1 MNEWLGSASW
11 WVLATAVGGGAVLSI
26 AGLAMR
32 RAPGPITRQRIGEWG
47 ILAAL
52 LVAVLKFTPAW
63 WTIPDPRPQ
72 SVACACPA
80 VAPAPPSEAPSVDL
94 APRDE
99 LLADVPT
106 AYAAPEPEP
115 AAAPPAAA
123 CEPAAAGSW
132 FDALLLGYAGVA
144 GLFSARWL
152 AGQWALAHIV
162 NRARPAPETVQSVFD
177 ELATATGQ
185 SATRLL
191 VSERVPV
198 PLCCGLLHPTVL
210 IPRSMALANDPTTL
224 RWVFAHELTHLARR
238 DTWSAWVMGLA
249 QAVYFYLPWFWWMKR
264 QVRLCQEYVADA
276 AAAAQGRWP
285 DEYAQFLVNL
295 ARCPAA
301 PVGATGVLGNTSDLY
316 RRITMLL
323 NPTPPARHDWSRT
336 KLVSGAACLVAG
348 AVVFAGLGVR
358 AEEPSGDKKS
368 ADKVIIRAV
377 PNDGS
382 GNVAVWVMDDDDKPA
397 DEKKKE
403 LEDKKKEIRAKI
415 IASGDVMTAHKK
427 ELEKHLREALQRAKL
442 SDEEIDRVLK
452 DVAKAM
458 EKAKFSMTLPQ
469 FQMMPHGGQW
479 QFEPSGA
486 GFIPRA
492 AHGGIAGT
500 EPMKALTLYGAHVG
514 GGRLG
519 VTVDKPSA
527 IVVEQLD
534 LPKNAGLVLV
544 SVGKGSAA
552 DKAGLKANDI
562 VLRFA
567 DKDVPSE
574 PMAFV
579 KLIEGI
585 GPDDEV
591 AAVVLR
597 KGKKEVIKGI
607 MLPEKK
613 KLDEER
619 VAKALA
625 GGRGPGGEER
635 AEKKT
640 QRSVS
645 VTVKDGEFSAKDS
658 EGDLVITVTGSASDG
673 KVTINSITITEG
685 GSKKTYSSLDEV
697 PSKHRSRVK
706 KLTDNS
712 GDSPVKF
719 NIRKGGTDDNR

>member
-1 MNEWLGSASW
+1 MNEWLGGATW

-26 AGLAMR
+26 TGLAMR
-32 RAPGPITRQRIGEWG
+32 RAPGPVTCQRIGEWG

-52 LVAVLKFTPAW
+52 IFAVLKVMPAW

-72 SVACACPA
+72 PAACGGATASALPPA
-80 VAPAPPSEAPSVDL
+80 EAPLPCLAPNDQSMADVPAAYAVPDPAPAPAPPAADCAP
-94 APRDE
+94 AP
-99 LLADVPT
+99 AV
-106 AYAAPEPEP
+106 A
-115 AAAPPAAA
+115 
-123 CEPAAAGSW
+123 W
-132 FDALLLGYAGVA
+132 WDALLLGYTGIAS
-144 GLFSARWL
+144 LFAARWL
-152 AGQWALAHIV
+152 AGQWALARIV

-198 PLCCGLLHPTVL
+198 PLCCGLLHPAVL
-210 IPRSMALANDPTTL
+210 IPRSMALANDPATL

-249 QAVYFYLPWFWWMKR
+249 QVVYFYLPWFWWMKR

-316 RRITMLL
+316 RRITMVL
-323 NPTPPARHDWSRT
+323 NPTPPAHRDWSRT
-336 KLVSGAACLVAG
+336 KLVSGAACLVAS

-358 AEEPSGDKKS
+358 AEEPCDDQKA
-368 ADKVIIRAV
+368 ADKVIIRVA
-377 PNDGS
+377 PIDGEN
-382 GNVAVWVMDDDDKPA
+382 NVAVWIMDEDDKPA
-397 DEKKKE
+397 DEKKKD
-403 LEDKKKEIRAKI
+403 LEDKKKDIRAKI
-415 IASGDVMTAHKK
+415 VAAGDVMAAHKK
-427 ELEKHLREALQRAKL
+427 ELEKHLREALEKAKM
-442 SDEEIDRVLK
+442 SDEEIDRVVK

-458 EKAKFSMTLPQ
+458 EKAKFSMTVPK
-469 FQMMPHGGQW
+469 MDVTHPGQW
-479 QFEPSGA
+479 PGMPGGA
-486 GFIPRA
+486 AFMPGAAQGGF
-492 AHGGIAGT
+492 GGT
-500 EPMKALTLYGAHVG
+500 EPMRALTLYGAHVG

-534 LPKNAGLVLV
+534 LPKNTGLVLV
-544 SVGKGSAA
+544 TVGKGSAA
-552 DKAGLKANDI
+552 EKAGLKSNDI

-567 DKDVPSE
+567 DKDVPAE

-585 GPDDEV
+585 GADDEV
-591 AAVVLR
+591 TAVVLR

-613 KLDEER
+613 KLDDER
-619 VAKALA
+619 IAKAFT
-625 GGRGPGGEER
+625 GGRGPGGDEKS
-635 AEKKT
+635 EKKS

-645 VTVKDGEFSAKDS
+645 VTVKDGEFTAKDS
-658 EGDLVITVTGSASDG
+658 EGDLVITVTGGASDG
-673 KVTINSITITEG
+673 KVSINSITISEG

-697 PSKHRSRVK
+697 PSKYRSRVK

-719 NIRKGGTDDNR
+719 NFRKEEKNDNR